1 MKKPFAITLDVGT
14 SLENRTGSWRT
25 LRPTYVHKLPPCN
38 HQCPCRRRHSGL
50 ACSTPKAATMK
61 KPVRSFNQAQSAYPP
76 AWDAFAIAPCE
87 GARNRGK
94 LDAYPSAST
103 PSNASSGT
111 TPLENG
117 YKFVRGPN
125 RRQASKS

>member
-38 HQCPCRRRHSGL
+38 HQCPAGEDIQGWLFYAESGNYEKAWRHLTRRNPLPSCMDVFVITLVKAL
-50 ACSTPKAATMK
+50 ATAANSM
-61 KPVRSFNQAQSAYPP
+61 PLSA
-76 AWDAFAIAPCE
+76 
-87 GARNRGK
+87 
-94 LDAYPSAST
+94 LT
-103 PSNASSGT
+103 PSNASSGIT
-111 TPLENG
+111 LWKTVINS
-117 YKFVRGPN
+117 RGPK